1 MWFKTLNKNIYIN
14 NIVNII
20 EIYKFIGGYPL
31 INWVALFQ
39 NQLEI

>member
-14 NIVNII
+14 NIINII

-31 INWVALFQ
+31 IN
-39 NQLEI
+39 